1 MSVNPDTN
9 RDAADLNWG
18 VPDLICCDS
27 PAALADAGVRDVV
40 FAIGTFDGLHRG
52 HLAVIRAM
60 LDESRRLEAVPAV
73 LTFRPHP
80 RAVLSPDNPPP
91 LLVSPERKLAILASL
106 GVKAV
111 VTLPFT
117 PEFAALSPDGFL
129 TRCLLAGSVRVRGVC
144 AGSRWRFGARC
155 AGDAAFLEARSHEL
169 GFVFRAVPEVCD
181 DRGVVSSTRIRE
193 ALSRGDVAFAA
204 RCLGRRPAITG
215 VVVGGYGVAG
225 TELHCPTANLDVR
238 GGMVP
243 ANGVYAAFAVVG
255 GGRFPAVVNI
265 GVAPT
270 FDSYGAPKVRVEAHL
285 LVDGAPDLYGAEM
298 ALGFAARI
306 RGEVKFPSPAALAE
320 RIREDVRLARALL
333 NEQAQTSVPEG

>member
-1 MSVNPDTN
+1 MTVSPGTN
-9 RDAADLNWG
+9 WDAAGL
-18 VPDLICCDS
+18 VCCGS
-27 PAALADAGVRDVV
+27 PAELAKSDVRDVV

-52 HLAVIRAM
+52 HLAVIQTM
-60 LDESRRLEAVPAV
+60 LDESRRLNATPAV

-80 RAVLSPDNPPP
+80 RAILAPDNPPP

-117 PEFAALSPDGFL
+117 AELAALSPEQFL
-129 TRCLLAGSVRVRGVC
+129 TRCLLTGSVRVRGLC
-144 AGSRWRFGARC
+144 AGSRWRFGSHC
-155 AGDAAFLEARSHEL
+155 AGDAAFLEARSREL

-181 DRGVVSSTRIRE
+181 EDGVVSSTRIRE
-193 ALSRGDVAFAA
+193 ALARGDVAFAA

-215 VVVGGYGVAG
+215 VVVGGFGVAG

-243 ANGVYAAFAVVG
+243 ANGVYAAVAVVAG
-255 GGRFPAVVNI
+255 ERFPAVVNI

-270 FDSYGAPKVRVEAHL
+270 FGSYGGTVPVRVEAHL
-285 LVDGAPDLYGAEM
+285 LTGGSPDLYGAEM

-306 RGEVKFPSPAALAE
+306 RGEVRFPSPSALAE
-320 RIREDVRLARALL
+320 RIREDVRLARTILH
-333 NEQAQTSVPEG
+333 EQAQISVPEG